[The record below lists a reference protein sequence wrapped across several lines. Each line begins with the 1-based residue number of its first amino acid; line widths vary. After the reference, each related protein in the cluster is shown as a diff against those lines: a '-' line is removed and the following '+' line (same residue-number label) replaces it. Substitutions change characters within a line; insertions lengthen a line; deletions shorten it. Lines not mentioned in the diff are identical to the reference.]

1 MAAHKKPKKIFL
13 SLYTILIQQLFQ
25 MFHRICKV
33 IHYIRRRFLDVLR
46 SICHAVGNIGFFKDC
61 KQTNKNKE

>member
-33 IHYIRRRFLDVLR
+33 IHYIRSCFLDSLR
-46 SICHAVGNIGFFKDC
+46 SMCHTVGKIGFFKDC
-61 KQTNKNKE
+61 KLTNKNKE